1 MSTFKPLKTLTSRR
15 QVLKAGLAALTLSG
29 MSQAIAKDEP
39 LKTSNGHSKPKAKK
53 SGGKRVVVLDP
64 GHGGID
70 TGAIGRNGSKEKHVV
85 LAIAKNVR
93 SILRNHGIDARL
105 TRSGDTFIPLY
116 DRVEIAHKHGAD
128 LFMSIHADGFTNPKA
143 AGASV
148 FALSNRGA
156 SSAMAKYLSERE
168 NRADEVAGKKA
179 TDKDHLLQQVLFD
192 LVQTDTIKNSLTLGS
207 HILKKIKPVHKLHS
221 RNTEQAAFVV
231 LKSPSVPSVLVETSF
246 ITNPE
251 EERLLGTAAFRQK
264 IATAIAEG
272 VISYFPPSMAQNLSK
287 IVGSAKLAAAGVVGC
302 CVMVVFSNRQA
313 STFLT
318 STARR
323 CQLPPPLIARNLP
336 GAVSRRWAFH
346 W

>member
-1 MSTFKPLKTLTSRR
+1 MSTIKFTKLTRR
-15 QVLKAGLAALTLSG
+15 QMLLTGLAALTISG
-29 MSQAIAKDEP
+29 VNTAFAREESKA
-39 LKTSNGHSKPKAKK
+39 LKISNGHSPAQKKK
-53 SGGKRVVVLDP
+53 SGARRVVVLDP

-70 TGAIGRNGSKEKHVV
+70 TGAIGANGSKEKHVV

-93 SILRNHGIDARL
+93 NILRSKGIDARL

-128 LFMSIHADGFTNPKA
+128 LFMSIHADGFTNPSA

-168 NRADEVAGKKA
+168 NAADDVAGSKVKQ
-179 TDKDHLLQQVLFD
+179 KDQYLQQVLFD

-207 HILKKIKPVHKLHS
+207 HILRQIKPVHRLHS
-221 RNTEQAAFVV
+221 RSTEQAAFVV

-251 EERLLGTAAFRQK
+251 EERLLGTQAFRQK
-264 IATAIAEG
+264 IANAIASG
-272 VISYFPPSMAQNLSK
+272 VISYFNWFDNHKAHSK
-287 IVGSAKLAAAGVVGC
+287 RG
-302 CVMVVFSNRQA
+302 
-313 STFLT
+313 
-318 STARR
+318 
-323 CQLPPPLIARNLP
+323 
-336 GAVSRRWAFH
+336 
-346 W
+346 

>member
-1 MSTFKPLKTLTSRR
+1 M
-15 QVLKAGLAALTLSG
+15 
-29 MSQAIAKDEP
+29 AKDEL
-39 LKTSNGHSKPKAKK
+39 LKPATDTASRKPKIWRQTCRC
-53 SGGKRVVVLDP
+53 SRSS
-64 GHGGID
+64 HGGID
-70 TGAIGRNGSKEKHVV
+70 TGAIGRNGSKEKNMWCWRLLKTSVPF
-85 LAIAKNVR
+85 
-93 SILRNHGIDARL
+93 LRNHGIDARL

-264 IATAIAEG
+264 
-272 VISYFPPSMAQNLSK
+272 
-287 IVGSAKLAAAGVVGC
+287 
-302 CVMVVFSNRQA
+302 NRH
-313 STFLT
+313 SD
-318 STARR
+318 
-323 CQLPPPLIARNLP
+323 C
-336 GAVSRRWAFH
+336 
-346 W
+346 